1 MSVSKRRLEPAIE
14 YPESDGKPMAET
26 DFHIQ
31 LIVDLR
37 STLREFFRAQE
48 RVYVGSNMLLYYV
61 EGDRTQ
67 NIAPDIFV
75 VRGIAK
81 HPRRVYKLWEEGR
94 APNVIIEISS
104 QETKSIDTGW
114 KKQLYAWLGVPEYF
128 IFDPDYKRKPPLRAF
143 RLRGKEYVEEAV
155 TGGRVRSE
163 ELGLELV
170 NTGAI
175 LRLRNPQTGE
185 FLRTLEEEAEARR
198 QAETARQ
205 AEAEARRQAEAELE
219 RLRAELAKLKGQPAK
234 KKKQ

>member
-114 KKQLYAWLGVPEYF
+114 KKQLYA
-128 IFDPDYKRKPPLRAF
+128 
-143 RLRGKEYVEEAV
+143 
-155 TGGRVRSE
+155 
-163 ELGLELV
+163 
-170 NTGAI
+170 
-175 LRLRNPQTGE
+175 
-185 FLRTLEEEAEARR
+185 
-198 QAETARQ
+198 
-205 AEAEARRQAEAELE
+205 
-219 RLRAELAKLKGQPAK
+219 
-234 KKKQ
+234 